1 MGRRAFYA
9 APQRIAGTIAACSN
23 HGRAVGGA
31 FPAKHQSPLLWRLST
46 TVDRAFR
53 KGGGGLTGQPS
64 SLPWPCVIRH
74 LRWRLGKLLIA
85 SIVLAFV
92 PLQASLNR
100 TRPGCATKEDAVGLQ
115 GIDPRIIEALE
126 GASSSQ
132 LHQLKALI
140 EGMLADPRR
149 GIAARA
155 NLHLGQPVHFVDYAT
170 LRCAAARSFIFAPTT

>member
-1 MGRRAFYA
+1 M
-9 APQRIAGTIAACSN
+9 
-23 HGRAVGGA
+23 
-31 FPAKHQSPLLWRLST
+31 
-46 TVDRAFR
+46 
-53 KGGGGLTGQPS
+53 
-64 SLPWPCVIRH
+64 IRH

-92 PLQASLNR
+92 PLLASLNR

-126 GASSSQ
+126 GASSLQ
-132 LHQLKALI
+132 LYQLKALI
-140 EGMLADPRR
+140 ESMLADPRR

-155 NLHLGQPVHFVDYAT
+155 NLHLGQPVHFVDSAT